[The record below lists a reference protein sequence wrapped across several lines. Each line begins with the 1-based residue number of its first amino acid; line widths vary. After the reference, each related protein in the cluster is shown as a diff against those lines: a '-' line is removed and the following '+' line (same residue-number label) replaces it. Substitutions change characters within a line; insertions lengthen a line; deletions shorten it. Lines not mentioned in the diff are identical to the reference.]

1 MNIPLDPVVV
11 PTVVVSTVVVSTVV
25 VPTVVV
31 STVVVSTVVV
41 STVVV
46 PTVVVP
52 TVRQGSTGGRVTR
65 ALSPH
70 DKVTESPGSDAKR
83 TFITFLLT
91 AYFTV
96 VYVCFFKKKK
106 KEKERE
112 RPPPPTKSAKF
123 YRPQK

>member
-31 STVVVSTVVV
+31 STVVV
-41 STVVV
+41 
-46 PTVVVP
+46 P

-70 DKVTESPGSDAKR
+70 DKVTKSPGSDAKR

-112 RPPPPTKSAKF
+112 RDPPPPPKSAKF